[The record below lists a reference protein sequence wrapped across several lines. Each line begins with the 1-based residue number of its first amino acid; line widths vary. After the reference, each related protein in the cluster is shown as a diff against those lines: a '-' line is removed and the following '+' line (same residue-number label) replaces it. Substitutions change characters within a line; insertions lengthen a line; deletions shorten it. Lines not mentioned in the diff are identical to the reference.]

1 MKAVVL
7 AAGYGS
13 RIGKAP
19 KPLLKVG
26 GIEIILRTMKLL
38 SDYVDEFI
46 VVAGVFYDEIEN
58 FLKKLNFKYKMIKN
72 KFPERGNGYSL
83 YLAKDHV
90 DDRFVLVMGDH
101 VYSREFVEKAI
112 KGYGLIVDA
121 NPKYVDIDEATKVK
135 VKNNRVED
143 IGKDLK
149 EFDCLDTGFFI
160 LDKSIF
166 KVAEGLL
173 SKDEI
178 SVSEIVRKAK
188 IPVSFVN
195 GEFWMDI
202 DTKDDLKRANYLI
215 VRSSVK
221 SVGDGFVS
229 RFINRKISTRISA
242 ILVNRVT
249 PNQMTVLSFLVGLIS
264 ALLVFVNT
272 EVAGLLYQISSILDG
287 CDGEIARASLRE
299 SKFGG
304 YIDSILDRFVD
315 FIFLC
320 FLATLIPMNTE
331 TLVLVL
337 FAVFGSF
344 MVSYSTEKY
353 KADFG
358 KNIYAEIRV
367 MRYLIGKR
375 DERIFLIM
383 IFCLLG
389 LIYPLFWIIA
399 LITNLRV
406 LATMIIV
413 AKYRK

>member
-1 MKAVVL
+1 
-7 AAGYGS
+7 
-13 RIGKAP
+13 
-19 KPLLKVG
+19 
-26 GIEIILRTMKLL
+26 
-38 SDYVDEFI
+38 
-46 VVAGVFYDEIEN
+46 
-58 FLKKLNFKYKMIKN
+58 
-72 KFPERGNGYSL
+72 
-83 YLAKDHV
+83 
-90 DDRFVLVMGDH
+90 
-101 VYSREFVEKAI
+101 
-112 KGYGLIVDA
+112 
-121 NPKYVDIDEATKVK
+121 
-135 VKNNRVED
+135 
-143 IGKDLK
+143 
-149 EFDCLDTGFFI
+149 
-160 LDKSIF
+160 
-166 KVAEGLL
+166 LL

-178 SVSEIVRKAK
+178 SVSEIVKKAK